1 MASRALKQLGE
12 KAFQPAKVG
21 DIWHKAAISAKGLAK
36 LRKQTLAEGRYQC
49 NNTNDTCVSS
59 SHVPSAPSAF
69 CSDWQFDQELPA
81 RPAGFLRK
89 VKGHKHDRLAAVRY
103 VARHTGLIYRLGSR
117 QQQLLINSQA
127 GRN

>member
-49 NNTNDTCVSS
+49 NNANDTCVSS
-59 SHVPSAPSAF
+59 IMFVQCRLLSAVIGSLIKNF
-69 CSDWQFDQELPA
+69 QL
-81 RPAGFLRK
+81 
-89 VKGHKHDRLAAVRY
+89 
-103 VARHTGLIYRLGSR
+103 GLLVFSER
-117 QQQLLINSQA
+117 
-127 GRN
+127 